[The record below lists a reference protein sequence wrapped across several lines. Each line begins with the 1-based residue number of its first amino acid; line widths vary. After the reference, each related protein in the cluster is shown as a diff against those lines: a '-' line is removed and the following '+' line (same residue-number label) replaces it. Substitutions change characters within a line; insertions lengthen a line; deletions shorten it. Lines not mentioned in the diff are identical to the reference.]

1 MSSYEGSTPSGYFS
15 QKDAGYAGN
24 AVNDLFS
31 GFATYE
37 GDETKAEGLETEA
50 QNDTLAAEYA
60 GQEATTAQTNM
71 GVQEYQDIRNL
82 SMAQGRT
89 EAESAGAGF
98 ENSGSTLDVLRSNA
112 QQGAIQQAVTEVQG
126 ENQIAGYQE
135 QQTAYNNLAT
145 YSNEAASSEKDQGI
159 FSAIGSGVGAVMNI
173 GAMFLPA

>member
-1 MSSYEGSTPSGYFS
+1 MSSYEGATPGGYFS
-15 QKDAGYAGN
+15 QKDASYAGN

-37 GDETKAEGLETEA
+37 GDQTKAQGLETEA
-50 QNDTLAAEYA
+50 TNDTLAAELA
-60 GQEATTAQTNM
+60 GEEATTATTNM
-71 GVQEYQDIRNL
+71 GIQEYQDIQHL
-82 SMAQGRT
+82 SSAQGRT
-89 EAESAGAGF
+89 EAEAAGAGF

-145 YSNEAASSEKDQGI
+145 YSNEAASSEKEQGTI
-159 FSAIGSGVGAVMNI
+159 SAIGAGVGAAMSI
-173 GAMFLPA
+173 AAMFVAA